1 LSRRSVV
8 LVGENIWVAID
19 HVDDAGCTEH
29 VKVAAGAGA
38 DLCFDAA
45 RLGAMPDG
53 VAMPILCSY
62 TRESMTA
69 ASTEH
74 DCLRV
79 KVA

>member
-1 LSRRSVV
+1 
-8 LVGENIWVAID
+8 VAID
-19 HVDDAGCTEH
+19 HVDDAGCTEP
-29 VKVAAGAGA
+29 VKVAAGVGA

-62 TRESMTA
+62 TRASMTA
-69 ASTEH
+69 TSMER
-74 DCLRV
+74 DCLRL